1 MDLRDVLHDSR
12 CDRPLYVKV
21 DDQCDIV
28 VVVNSKIKLTTHAPV
43 DI

>member
-1 MDLRDVLHDSR
+1 MCCMTPVVI
-12 CDRPLYVKV
+12 YVKV